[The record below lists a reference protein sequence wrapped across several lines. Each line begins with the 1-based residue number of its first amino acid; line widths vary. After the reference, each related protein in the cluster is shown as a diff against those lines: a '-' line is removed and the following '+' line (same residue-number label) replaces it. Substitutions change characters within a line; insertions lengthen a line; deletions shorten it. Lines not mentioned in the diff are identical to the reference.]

1 MITQQFS
8 GKRFTGSR
16 FSGKRVLVTGGASGI
31 GRATAEQLGSEGASL
46 VLADFD
52 IDGAR
57 AVALAIADQN
67 GVEAHAVQFDAA
79 NAESCRAMVDRSVAI
94 LGGLDVLC
102 NIAGIMD
109 WGSFLE
115 FSEAAWE
122 RMLRIDLS
130 SVFYISQRAM
140 PHLIERRGNIVSIA
154 SAAGLTGLPYVAAYA
169 AAKAG
174 VIALTK
180 SMAVEFAPHGVRV
193 NAIAPGG
200 VNTPMHA
207 KSTDPVGVDQAMVK
221 KLGERHWPK
230 LGELCEPEDI
240 ALALAYLA
248 SGDAR
253 LVTGIVHIVDGGQ
266 LAG

>member
-1 MITQQFS
+1 MSAQ
-8 GKRFTGSR
+8 RFA
-16 FSGKRVLVTGGASGI
+16 GKRVLVTGGASGI
-31 GRATAEQLGSEGASL
+31 GRATAEQLGREGASL
-46 VLADFD
+46 VLADYD

-57 AVALAIADQN
+57 SVAQSIARESGVAASAVP
-67 GVEAHAVQFDAA
+67 FDAA
-79 NAESCRAMVDRSVAI
+79 DAGSCRAMVDAAVES

-109 WGSFLE
+109 WGGFLD
-115 FSEAAWE
+115 FPEAAWE

-140 PHLIERRGNIVSIA
+140 PHLISSRGNIVSIA

-174 VIALTK
+174 VIALTR
-180 SMAVEFAPHGVRV
+180 SMAVEFAPQGVRV

-200 VNTPMHA
+200 VKTPMHA
-207 KSTDPVGVDQAMVK
+207 KSTDPVGVDQSMVQ

-248 SGDAR
+248 SNDAR

>member
-1 MITQQFS
+1 MS
-8 GKRFTGSR
+8 SKRFA
-16 FSGKRVLVTGGASGI
+16 GKNVLVTGGASGI
-31 GRATAEQLGSEGASL
+31 GRATAEQLGAEGAHL

-52 IDGAR
+52 FDGAQE
-57 AVALAIADQN
+57 VAAAIAKKD
-67 GVEAHAVQFDAA
+67 GVRATAIAFDAA
-79 NAESCRAMVDRSVAI
+79 DPSSCRDMVDAVAAT
-94 LGGLDVLC
+94 LGGIDVLC

-109 WGSFLE
+109 WGGFCD

-140 PHLIERRGNIVSIA
+140 PHLIKTKGNIVSIS
-154 SAAGLTGLPYVAAYA
+154 SAAALTGLPYVAAYA

-180 SMAVEFAPHGVRV
+180 SMAVEFAAQGVRA

-200 VNTPMHA
+200 VKTPMHA
-207 KSTDPVGVDQAMVK
+207 KSTDPIGVDQSMVQ

-230 LGELCEPEDI
+230 LGELCEAEDI
-240 ALALAYLA
+240 ALAVAYLA
-248 SGDAR
+248 SNDAR

>member
-1 MITQQFS
+1 MN
-8 GKRFTGSR
+8 GKR

-31 GRATAEQLGSEGASL
+31 GRTTAEQLGAEGAQL
-46 VLADFD
+46 VLADYD

-57 AVALAIADQN
+57 AVAKAIAAHSD
-67 GVEAHAVQFDAA
+67 VIVHAVPFDAA
-79 NAESCRAMVDRSVAI
+79 DAGSCRAMVDTAAEM
-94 LGGLDVLC
+94 LGGIDVLC

-109 WGSFLE
+109 WGGFLD
-115 FSEAAWE
+115 FPEAAWE

-140 PHLIERRGNIVSIA
+140 PHLINSRGNIVSIS

-180 SMAVEFAPHGVRV
+180 SMAVEFAAQGVRV

-200 VNTPMHA
+200 VKTPMHT
-207 KSTDPVGVDQAMVK
+207 KTTDPVGVDQAMVQ

-240 ALALAYLA
+240 ALAIAYLA
-248 SGDAR
+248 SNDAR
-253 LVTGIVHIVDGGQ
+253 LVTGIVHVVDGGQ

>member
-1 MITQQFS
+1 MNAE
-8 GKRFTGSR
+8 R
-16 FSGKRVLVTGGASGI
+16 FSGKRVLVTGAASGI
-31 GRATAEQLGSEGASL
+31 GRATAERLAGEGAS
-46 VLADFD
+46 VALADYD

-57 AVALAIADQN
+57 KVASGIARAHGVDAVALP
-67 GVEAHAVQFDAA
+67 FDAA
-79 NAESCRAMVDRSVAI
+79 DAASCRQMVDAAAAE
-94 LGGLDVLC
+94 LGGIDVLC

-109 WGSFLE
+109 WGGFLE
-115 FSEAAWE
+115 FPEAAWE

-140 PHLIERRGNIVSIA
+140 PHLVASRGNIVSIA

-174 VIALTK
+174 VIALTR

-207 KSTDPVGVDQAMVK
+207 RNTNPVGIDPETMK
-221 KLGERHWPK
+221 KIGERHWPK
-230 LGELCEPEDI
+230 LGELCEADDI
-240 ALALAYLA
+240 ALAIAYLA

>member
-1 MITQQFS
+1 MTSQ
-8 GKRFTGSR
+8 RFT
-16 FSGKRVLVTGGASGI
+16 GKRVLVTGGASGI
-31 GRATAEQLGSEGASL
+31 GRATAEQLGREGASL

-52 IDGAR
+52 IEGAR
-57 AVALAIADQN
+57 RVARTIADET

-79 NAESCRAMVDRSVAI
+79 DPDSCRAMVDGAVKI

-109 WGSFLE
+109 WGGFLE
-115 FSEAAWE
+115 FPEAAWE

-154 SAAGLTGLPYVAAYA
+154 SAAGLTGLPYIAAYA

-174 VIALTK
+174 VIALTR
-180 SMAVEFAPHGVRV
+180 SMAVEFAPDGVRV

-200 VNTPMHA
+200 VKTPMHA
-207 KSTDPVGVDQAMVK
+207 KSTDPVGVDQAMVQ

-240 ALALAYLA
+240 ALAIAYLA
-248 SGDAR
+248 SNDAR
-253 LVTGIVHIVDGGQ
+253 LVTGIVHVVDGGQ

>member
-1 MITQQFS
+1 M
-8 GKRFTGSR
+8 
-16 FSGKRVLVTGGASGI
+16 A
-31 GRATAEQLGSEGASL
+31 
-46 VLADFD
+46 LADYD
-52 IDGAR
+52 IDGAQKVAR
-57 AVALAIADQN
+57 KIAEQHGVATVALP
-67 GVEAHAVQFDAA
+67 FDAA
-79 NAESCRAMVDRSVAI
+79 DAASCRDMVDATAEA
-94 LGGLDVLC
+94 LGGIDVLC

-109 WGSFLE
+109 WGGFLE

-130 SVFYISQRAM
+130 SVFYISQHAM
-140 PHLIERRGNIVSIA
+140 PYLIASRGNIVSIA

-174 VIALTK
+174 VIALTR
-180 SMAVEFAPHGVRV
+180 SMAVEFAPQGVRV

-207 KSTDPVGVDQAMVK
+207 KNMNPVGVDPEMMK
-221 KLGERHWPK
+221 KIGERHWPK

-240 ALALAYLA
+240 ALAIAYLA
-248 SGDAR
+248 SSDAR
-253 LVTGIVHIVDGGQ
+253 LVTGIVHVVDGGQ

>member
-1 MITQQFS
+1 MS
-8 GKRFTGSR
+8 SKRFV
-16 FSGKRVLVTGGASGI
+16 GKNVLVTGGASGI
-31 GRATAEQLGSEGASL
+31 GRATAEQLGAEGANL

-52 IDGAR
+52 FDGAQQVAAVIARKESVR
-57 AVALAIADQN
+57 ATAIA
-67 GVEAHAVQFDAA
+67 FDAA
-79 NAESCRAMVDRSVAI
+79 DPASCRDMVDAAVAALSGI
-94 LGGLDVLC
+94 DVLC

-109 WGSFLE
+109 WGGFCD

-140 PHLIERRGNIVSIA
+140 PHLIETKGNIVSIS
-154 SAAGLTGLPYVAAYA
+154 SAAALTGLPYVAAYA

-180 SMAVEFAPHGVRV
+180 SMAVEFAAQGVRV

-200 VNTPMHA
+200 VKTPMHT
-207 KSTDPVGVDQAMVK
+207 KSTDPIGVDQSMVQ

-240 ALALAYLA
+240 ALAVAYLA
-248 SGDAR
+248 SNDAR

>member
-1 MITQQFS
+1 MHAQ
-8 GKRFTGSR
+8 RFT
-16 FSGKRVLVTGGASGI
+16 GKRVLVTGGASGI
-31 GRATAEQLGSEGASL
+31 GRATAEQLGLEGASL

-52 IDGAR
+52 IEGAR
-57 AVALAIADQN
+57 SVAQAIADRN
-67 GVEAHAVQFDAA
+67 GVEAHAVHFDAA
-79 NAESCRAMVDRSVAI
+79 NANSCRAMVDTSVGI

-109 WGSFLE
+109 WGGFLD
-115 FSEAAWE
+115 FPEASWE

-180 SMAVEFAPHGVRV
+180 SMAVEFAAQGVRV

-200 VNTPMHA
+200 VKTPMHT
-207 KSTDPVGVDQAMVK
+207 KSTDPVGVDQAMVQ

-248 SGDAR
+248 SNDAR
-253 LVTGIVHIVDGGQ
+253 LVTGIVHVVDGGQ